1 MKRKIF
7 KTFALLVLLFAFIG
21 SAEEYFLI
29 HEDYSSSIC
38 SQACV
43 ISNSTHV
50 ECARIA
56 AKQDSFTILEVSGFA
71 KSGFAK
77 KNYNYENTDELQ
89 RLIGCGRRSIYV
101 GGTFADDNIRF
112 NL

>member
-56 AKQDSFTILEVSGFA
+56 AKQDSFTVLEVSGFV
-71 KSGFAK
+71 K

>member
-1 MKRKIF
+1 MKRMIIKSL
-7 KTFALLVLLFAFIG
+7 ALLVLLFAFIG
-21 SAEEYFLI
+21 STEEYFLI

-71 KSGFAK
+71 K

>member
-1 MKRKIF
+1 MKRMTIKSL
-7 KTFALLVLLFAFIG
+7 ALLVLLFAFIG

-56 AKQDSFTILEVSGFA
+56 AKQDSFTVLEA
-71 KSGFAK
+71 SGFAK

-89 RLIGCGRRSIYV
+89 HLIGCGRRSIYV

>member
-1 MKRKIF
+1 MKRMIIKSL
-7 KTFALLVLLFAFIG
+7 ALIVLLFAFIG
-21 SAEEYFLI
+21 STEEYFLT

-56 AKQDSFTILEVSGFA
+56 AKQDSFTIIEVSD
-71 KSGFAK
+71 FAK
-77 KNYNYENTDELQ
+77 KSYNYENTDELQ

-101 GGTFADDNIRF
+101 GGTFTDDNMRF